1 MPMPA
6 DHLLDHPDHRTTTGP
21 AASMAIE
28 ITSPARGRGEAFIEA
43 IRRRGSEVEVAV
55 LMADG
60 SDATARLAASDWD
73 WLELRAGDIVP
84 VRQLPAAL
92 SA

>member
-1 MPMPA
+1 MA
-6 DHLLDHPDHRTTTGP
+6 DDPLHERGNRRI
-21 AASMAIE
+21 AAGELPRAGIAIE

-43 IRRRGSEVEVAV
+43 IRRRGAHVEVAV
-55 LMADG
+55 LLADG
-60 SDATARLAASDWD
+60 SDATARLTALDWD

-84 VRQLPAAL
+84 VRPLPGAL